1 VATVIPDAGWRV
13 FVCCY
18 RKFICLLAV
27 MLIITS
33 MRSDVLDLLA
43 QVARDLIEDQRLE
56 SGLQRIADTALAV
69 LGGDHASVRLCQPDG
84 SLEACAR
91 AGLGS
96 EHPPPRFECGQGVLG
111 WVAEHGEVAR
121 VSESRCEPRFV
132 DRRRER
138 GFDVGSLLSVPI
150 AGGDAT
156 LGVLTVSSAQPS
168 SFGEAEE
175 AIGKLLAAAAAQ
187 TVRTAELREL
197 AMTDSQT
204 RAYNRRGLLP
214 RLCEEIE
221 RARRHGEPLSVLL
234 IDLDHFKRVNDRH
247 GHAVG
252 DAVLRAF
259 ADTVRECV
267 RAADVLFRRGGEEF
281 VLVMPSTD
289 AEQARQVAERLR
301 ARLDGGPLRVRDDV
315 LLMQTAS
322 IGVATWDGAES
333 AEELEERADLAMYE
347 AKRLGRNRV
356 ETAPAR
362 PRLPCALTLG

>member
-1 VATVIPDAGWRV
+1 
-13 FVCCY
+13 
-18 RKFICLLAV
+18 

-43 QVARDLIEDQRLE
+43 KVARDLIEDQRLE

-69 LGGDHASVRLCQPDG
+69 LDGDHASVRLCQPDG

-96 EHPPPRFECGQGVLG
+96 EHPPPRFERGEGILG

-121 VSESRCEPRFV
+121 VSESGREPRFV

-156 LGVLTVSSAQPS
+156 LGVLTVSSARPR
-168 SFGEAEE
+168 SFGEADE

-214 RLCEEIE
+214 RLGEEIE
-221 RARRHGEPLSVLL
+221 RASRHGEPLSLLL
-234 IDLDHFKRVNDRH
+234 IDLDHFKRVNDQH

-252 DAVLRAF
+252 DAVLCSF

-281 VLVMPSTD
+281 VLVMPSTHGD
-289 AEQARQVAERLR
+289 QAARVAERLR
-301 ARLDGGPLRVRDDV
+301 ARLDGAPLRVRDEL

-333 AEELEERADLAMYE
+333 AEAMEERADLAMYE

-356 ETAPAR
+356 VVAPVDAGS
-362 PRLPCALTLG
+362 PRALTLG